1 MEKKMKTDIKNRA
14 DIEKLVTVFYGKVKE
29 DKAINYFFSEVAKVN
44 WETHLP
50 KMCDFFENILF
61 SSGNYEGNPMD
72 AHEELHKKREVKG
85 EHFQHWI
92 SLFDDTV
99 DELFEGAKAEE
110 IKQRATNIAA
120 AMMHKAHR

>member
-1 MEKKMKTDIKNRA
+1 MKTDIKNRA
-14 DIEKLVTVFYGKVKE
+14 DIEKLVNVFYGKVKE
-29 DKAINYFFSEVAKVN
+29 DAAISYFFNDVAKVN
-44 WETHLP
+44 WENHLP
-50 KMCDFFENILF
+50 KMCDFFENIVL

-72 AHEELHKKREVKG
+72 AHEELHKKSEVRG

-92 SLFDDTV
+92 VLFDATV
-99 DELFEGAKAEE
+99 NELFAGAKAEE